1 MLEGPEPP
9 VQLAS
14 KEEVLDK
21 DKQAAMDYP
30 VFPSLRDEDLERLG
44 VLAAQAARSAGQ
56 NQSQQHQQQGPGRP
70 ATPSSPSPSSS
81 PVGSPAANNGFG
93 GSVSDKDI
101 ESKFTALSLAFK
113 TDKMTLGQRL
123 LRQQRQR
130 DLAEN
135 NMSTEF
141 NRLLDIHKRLSRAAS
156 DAERGD
162 FLDRFRTQLEALD
175 HASRQVS
182 SAAEM
187 YGAVQQEDRL
197 SHAMEVIDLYVES
210 LKRLHQKLCQE
221 LEEKKRVLSEN
232 NIVMEELQDMTDEPP
247 PRTTRYR
254 SLSALASNPLAG
266 TKRRAS
272 IAAMPRPGS
281 LGSQPANGDVA
292 VLSRSPGSGSQVL
305 EGRSGRWSAPS
316 RVRRVSLALDQS
328 PTEAHPPSPGHAGH
342 PADAGRR
349 DSRVDAYAHS
359 APSSCMSEIAELS
372 ESRRESAAETAEE
385 DALHARPDSCLLAA
399 LGQNGAVL
407 HHDDED
413 DDEDQHEEH
422 LRQLQHLQH
431 LQQLQANGVCR
442 TQGAPDSLLD
452 RLALLLDCWGRGRE
466 MASELWY
473 LVSKDSFR
481 WLRLWTV
488 CALLVASLAVLVT
501 TLIPTARQPAAGP
514 PP

>member
-1 MLEGPEPP
+1 MLRTRPLHHKPLPSSE
-9 VQLAS
+9 A
-14 KEEVLDK
+14 
-21 DKQAAMDYP
+21 AAMM
-30 VFPSLRDEDLERLG
+30 R
-44 VLAAQAARSAGQ
+44 
-56 NQSQQHQQQGPGRP
+56 
-70 ATPSSPSPSSS
+70 
-81 PVGSPAANNGFG
+81 

-349 DSRVDAYAHS
+349 DSRVECVCVLQSNSQSLLALARHVLKMFLAFACFGLCSAYAHS